1 MIAGDFNISLSV
13 MDGRAG
19 QKISKETEDTAHITN
34 PFQ

>member
-19 QKISKETEDTAHITN
+19 QKISKETEDIA
-34 PFQ
+34 Q